1 MINPW
6 AIVGALLLWLASLA
20 GVGWW
25 QRTDGAAVERADWQ
39 ARENK
44 TLRTANA
51 KIQELEAKAKA
62 DTSAHAQALAAA
74 SSEYERMLQNAN
86 AQRAKDRAA
95 VLAGTLRLR
104 DNGATGLR
112 ACGSGI
118 SPPVAGASLGDGR
131 APGELSAA
139 ASGFLLDLAA
149 DADDIA
155 HQLAQAQAVII
166 EDRRLC
172 GIPR

>member
-1 MINPW
+1 MNPW
-6 AIVGALLLWLASLA
+6 TIVIAVLLWLASLA

-25 QRTDGAAVERADWQ
+25 QRTDGATIERDTWQ
-39 ARENK
+39 KREN
-44 TLRTANA
+44 TELRTANA
-51 KIQELEAKAKA
+51 KIKELEAKAKS
-62 DTSAHAQALAAA
+62 DTSAHAQALAEA
-74 SSEYERMLQNAN
+74 STAFERKLKDAN

-118 SPPVAGASLGDGR
+118 SPPAAGASVGDGR
-131 APGELSAA
+131 TPGELSAA
-139 ASGFLLDLAA
+139 ATGFLLDLAS

-155 HQLAQAQAVII
+155 HQLAQAQAVIR

-172 GIPR
+172 GRPAR

>member
-1 MINPW
+1 MNPW
-6 AIVGALLLWLASLA
+6 AIVIAVLLWLASMA

-25 QRTDGAAVERADWQ
+25 QRADGAAVERDAWQ
-39 ARENK
+39 KREN
-44 TLRTANA
+44 TELRTAAA
-51 KIQELEAKAKA
+51 KIQQLEAKAKA

-74 SSEYERMLQNAN
+74 STEYERMLQNAN

-118 SPPVAGASLGDGR
+118 SPPAAAASLGDGR

-139 ASGFLLDLAA
+139 ATGFLLELTS
-149 DADDIA
+149 DADDVA
-155 HQLAQAQAVII
+155 RQLAEAQAVIR

-172 GIPR
+172 GSPPR